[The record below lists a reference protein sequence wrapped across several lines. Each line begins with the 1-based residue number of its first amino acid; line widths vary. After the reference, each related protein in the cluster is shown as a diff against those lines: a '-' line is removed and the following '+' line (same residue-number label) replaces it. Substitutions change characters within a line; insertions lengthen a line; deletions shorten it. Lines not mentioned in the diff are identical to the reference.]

1 VRLIGLAVA
10 VAVSLTLAPLVAF
23 AQQAPKTVR
32 IGVLFTAT
40 PAVAAPNLE
49 ALRKG
54 LRELG
59 HVEGR
64 TFVVLP
70 RYGGGTAERLP
81 ELTRELVSLK
91 VDVIVVSTD
100 LAAAAARRETRT
112 IPIVMALSTDPGRD
126 RRERRSLCRRPR

>member
-1 VRLIGLAVA
+1 MRLIGLAVA

-23 AQQAPKTVR
+23 AQQAPKTAR
-32 IGVLFTAT
+32 IGVLFTVT
-40 PAVAAPNLE
+40 PTVAAPNLE

-100 LAAAAARRETRT
+100 LAAAAARRER
-112 IPIVMALSTDPGRD
+112 GRS
-126 RRERRSLCRRPR
+126 RS